1 MSAIDF
7 DDSAIAVVGMAC
19 RLPGAPD
26 IDAFWELLAEGR
38 DVISRFTPEELL
50 AAGIPAEEFQAEGY
64 VAAKGLLQ
72 DADCFDADFFGLAP
86 SDAALMDPQQRVFI
100 ECAHSALEHAG
111 YGAAGVAGAAQ
122 VGVFGGSIL
131 SMYLLSHLW
140 PNKPLLDQ
148 SGVFSVAVG
157 NDPTFL
163 ATRTSYFLNLSGPSM
178 SLGTACSTGL
188 VAVHQAC
195 QSLLALECDMALAG
209 GVSIHLPLV
218 GGYRYTPGSILSPDG
233 ACRPFDAAAAGT
245 VSSDGC
251 GVVTL
256 KRLEDA
262 QADGDTIHAVIRG
275 SAVNNDG
282 HDKIGFTAPSLTPQA
297 RVIAEAQELAGTAP
311 DSITLIEAHAAG
323 TSVGDPVELAAL
335 KEVFAQSSQA
345 CAIGSV
351 KSNIGHVD
359 AASGIAGL
367 IKAVLALRHG
377 AIPPSVHFSSPNP
390 ALGLEDSCFYV
401 PQQLQPHDPN
411 RGPMRAGV
419 SSFGIGGTNC
429 HVVLQAPAAV
439 ADQPVADQDRPA
451 HLLQL
456 SARSAAALTQM
467 AQQLADALE
476 HPGAPD
482 LADVAHTLRC
492 GRAPREQ
499 RLSLVASSL
508 AEATGKL
515 RQPLPAQ
522 SATPR
527 RLAFMFPGLGDHYP
541 AMGWELYCQEP
552 FFRAQIDLCATE
564 LAKHR
569 SGDIRDQLFAGK
581 DWTQACPES
590 VSTGVPAA
598 KLDMRA
604 MLGRGGKD
612 TPPDPLEDPVN
623 GQAAIFVTEYALAQ
637 LLQSWGLQPSAM
649 TGYSIGEFVAACL
662 AGVFTL
668 PDALRIVAA
677 RAALIRD
684 RAAAGGMLAVP
695 LGEDELLGI
704 LPVTLSLA
712 AANGPRLSVVSGPDP
727 ALSDFATGLRDQ
739 GHSCQRLAAGFAYH
753 SAMMAEI
760 VPALSAVIR
769 SVALAPPAIPCVS
782 CVTGDWLSVQEAT
795 DPEYWAGHLCQ
806 TVRFRDAVTTLLSQ
820 DGMAL
825 AELGPGQSLCSHA
838 IAAAPATGHNASVAP
853 MMRWSYARQPEY
865 QTLLQGIGALW
876 CAGVEVDPAR
886 LMADRSARR
895 VPLPSYPFARQ
906 RHWIAPPAATIAPE
920 RAARKPVAD
929 WALVPLWKP
938 APLALGAAPP
948 ARAHYVVLMDGSE
961 AATALLQAL
970 RDKGAKA
977 TAFWPDAKSAV
988 SSGVLCAPLNDRDTL
1003 VTLIQS
1009 LPAEPDLPLHFL
1021 HLDLLRN
1028 FDGFETTQRHGYHAL
1043 VALVQAIAATRQ
1055 EQARITLVGTGL
1067 ADPGQDDRLQ
1077 PDKRPV
1083 LGAMMVAP
1091 QERPG
1096 LTTQVLDLDT
1106 EDPTRIASLVLGNL
1120 APPLDG
1126 FLIAYR
1132 RGRRMVE
1139 TQAPLTLPQPQTDA
1153 ETDAETEAGV
1163 IRADGSYVITGGLG
1177 GVGLV
1182 LAQSLA
1188 SRGPVRLAL
1197 LSRTVP
1203 DPHLTLQQIREL
1215 DRDHPT
1221 RRRFEAIRAL
1231 RKCGAQ
1237 VMVLAA
1243 DVADATAMEVAFE
1256 RIEDHLGPI
1265 RGVFHCA
1272 GAIDTQTFCEL
1283 TSETPENAARQFQA
1297 KVYGTQVLDQLLQT
1311 RAADFCVL
1319 MSSLASQLG
1328 GLGFSSYAAA
1338 NLYLDAFAEARNN
1351 TGGTRWVS
1359 VNWDAWQLGEVKSA
1373 VSGFGTTVS
1382 TYFMEPE
1389 AACDLLLRVLAQR
1402 EVPRVIVSSGDLEQR
1417 RAQWVERRNEP
1428 VLERQA
1434 RQDTPVDLARAQTPT
1449 QEVLVEIWQ
1458 DLFAL
1463 EPIGIHEN
1471 FFALGGHSL
1480 LATQLNARI
1489 ASRLGADLSL
1499 AAVLNAPSIAELA
1512 DKIDSTALEAADP
1525 QLLDGLLSELE
1536 ELSDEDLQA
1545 LLAQEGSA

>member
-1 MSAIDF
+1 MSAADF

-26 IDAFWELLAEGR
+26 VDAFWQVLAEGR
-38 DVISRFTPEELL
+38 DVISRFSPDELL
-50 AAGIPAEEFQAEGY
+50 AAGITAEEFQAEGY
-64 VAAKGLLQ
+64 VAAKGVLQ

-86 SDAALMDPQQRVFI
+86 SDAALMDPQQRIFI
-100 ECAHSALEHAG
+100 ECAYSALEHAG
-111 YGAAGVAGAAQ
+111 YGLPDADGAAQ

-262 QADGDTIHAVIRG
+262 QAAGDTIHAVIRG

-297 RVIAEAQELAGTAP
+297 RVIAEAQELAGATP
-311 DSITLIEAHAAG
+311 ETITLIEAHAAG
-323 TSVGDPVELAAL
+323 TSVGDPVEVAAL
-335 KEVFAQSSQA
+335 KEVFAHSSQP

-367 IKAVLALRHG
+367 IKAVLALRHR
-377 AIPPSVHFSSPNP
+377 AIPPSVHFSTPNP
-390 ALGLEDSCFYV
+390 DLGLEDSCFYV
-401 PQQLQPHDPN
+401 PQQVQPHDPN

-429 HVVLQAPAAV
+429 HVVLQEPAAV
-439 ADQPVADQDRPA
+439 ADKPTEDPKRPA

-456 SARSAAALTQM
+456 SARSDAALAQI
-467 AQQLADALE
+467 AQQLADALK

-492 GRAPREQ
+492 GRTAKEQ
-499 RLSLVASSL
+499 RLSLVASSQ
-508 AEATGKL
+508 AEAAAKL
-515 RQPLPAQ
+515 RQPLAAQ

-552 FFRAQIDLCATE
+552 LFRAQIDLCATE

-581 DWTQACPES
+581 DWTQACPEN
-590 VSTGVPAA
+590 VTTQAPAA

-604 MLGRGGKD
+604 MLGRAGKD

-637 LLQSWGLQPSAM
+637 LLQSWGLQPTAM

-668 PDALRIVAA
+668 PDALRIIAA
-677 RAALIRD
+677 RAELIRD
-684 RAAAGGMLAVP
+684 RAAVGGMLAVP
-695 LGEDELLGI
+695 LGEDELLDI
-704 LPVTLSLA
+704 LPATLSLA
-712 AANGPRLSVVSGPDP
+712 AANGPRLCVVSGPDP

-739 GHSCQRLAAGFAYH
+739 GHACQRLAAGFAYH
-753 SAMMAEI
+753 SAMMRDI

-838 IAAAPATGHNASVAP
+838 IAAATATGQQAPVAP
-853 MMRWSYARQPEY
+853 MMRWSYGVQPEY
-865 QTLLQGIGALW
+865 QTLLQGIGTLW
-876 CAGVEVDPAR
+876 SAGVAVDPAR
-886 LMADRSARR
+886 LMADKSARR

-906 RHWIAPPAATIAPE
+906 RHWIVPPAATTVPE
-920 RAARKPVAD
+920 HTARKPVAD

-938 APLALGAAPP
+938 VPMAAGALP
-948 ARAHYVVLMDGSE
+948 AKAHYVVLMDGSE

-977 TAFWPDAKSAV
+977 TAFWPDATSAL
-988 SSGVLCAPLNDRDTL
+988 SSNAGCAPLNDRDTL

-1009 LPAEPDLPLHFL
+1009 LPAEPELPLHFL
-1021 HLDLLRN
+1021 HLDLLRD
-1028 FDGFETTQRHGYHAL
+1028 FADFETTQRHGYHAL

-1055 EQARITLVGTGL
+1055 EQARITLIGTGL
-1067 ADPGQDDRLQ
+1067 ADPGQDDRVQ

-1083 LGAMMVAP
+1083 LGVMMVAA

-1106 EDPTRIASLVLGNL
+1106 EDPTRIAALVLGNL
-1120 APPLDG
+1120 APPCDG
-1126 FLIAYR
+1126 GLIAYR

-1139 TQAPLTLPQPQTDA
+1139 TQAPLALPQTA
-1153 ETDAETEAGV
+1153 TRGERV
-1163 IRADGSYVITGGLG
+1163 DGSYVITGGLG

-1188 SRGPVRLAL
+1188 SRGSVRLAL

-1203 DPHLTLQQIREL
+1203 DPHLTLQQVREL
-1215 DRDHPT
+1215 DPDDPT

-1231 RKCGAQ
+1231 RKSGAQ
-1237 VMVLAA
+1237 VMVLAT
-1243 DVADATAMEVAFE
+1243 DVADAAAMDAAFE

-1265 RGVFHCA
+1265 HGVFHCA
-1272 GAIDTQTFCEL
+1272 GAIDAQTYCEV

-1297 KVYGTQVLDQLLQT
+1297 KVYGTQVLDQVLQT
-1311 RAADFCVL
+1311 RTADFCVL

-1338 NLYLDAFAEARNN
+1338 NHYLDAFAEARNS
-1351 TGGTRWVS
+1351 TGGTRWLS

-1373 VSGFGTTVS
+1373 VTGFGTTVS
-1382 TYFMEPE
+1382 SYFMEPD
-1389 AACDLLLRVLAQR
+1389 AACDVLFRMLAQR
-1402 EVPRVIVSSGDLEQR
+1402 DVPRVIVSTGDLDQR
-1417 RAQWVERRNEP
+1417 RAQWVARRDEP

-1434 RQDTPVDLARAQTPT
+1434 RLDAPIDLAQTPT
-1449 QEVLVEIWQ
+1449 QAVLVEIWQ

-1471 FFALGGHSL
+1471 FFSLGGHSL

-1512 DKIDSTALEAADP
+1512 DMIDTSALEAADP
-1525 QLLDGLLSELE
+1525 QLLDGLLNELE
-1536 ELSDEDLQA
+1536 ELSEEDLQA